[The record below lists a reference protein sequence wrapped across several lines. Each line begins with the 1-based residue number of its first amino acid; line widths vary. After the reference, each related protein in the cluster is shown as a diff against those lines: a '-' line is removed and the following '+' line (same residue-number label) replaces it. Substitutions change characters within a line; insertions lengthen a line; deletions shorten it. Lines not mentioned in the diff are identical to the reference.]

1 MKKVFVFCV
10 GGTGLRVMKS
20 IAMLMASGMDTNGYA
35 VIPILVDP
43 HQNLEEK
50 KNLQSLID
58 SYRDVYDRS
67 INNGKQTL
75 NPTDGF
81 FSSKIDWLGSLDGNK
96 NDVNK
101 NIGIGKSFESYLGLQ
116 KLANDDSNNYLIDTL
131 FSTKNRRNKL
141 SVGFKGNPNVGTV
154 VLGDVIEGAAWF
166 ESFKRHCAKDDR
178 VFIISSIFGGTGASG
193 FPLIEKKIKQANNY
207 PTVQEAL
214 LGSVIVMPYY
224 GLTDPSISKSDIDSA
239 NFYTKT
245 KAALSYYEGKIA
257 SDYVYYVGETS
268 LRQIYVNNEAKQK
281 DSAHFIE
288 LIAASALF
296 DFLKKNKETQNQNT
310 PQGNTPQGTQY
321 MSRAIADDANSL
333 DKVTLG
339 SGYNELVKAVA
350 DFNLLIKL
358 AKVLPSE
365 KYFPLK
371 KDRKFDKD
379 FYQDQAY
386 TSLKHF
392 IDMYLRWYKELA
404 TNKRAFAPLNT
415 ETADLSNF
423 VKGMTLGAR
432 DDSYYL
438 LGMIKNSNKS
448 KEDKHN
454 NKFRY
459 FLDFAYGAIDHF
471 TSKILK

>member
-43 HQNLEEK
+43 HQDLEEK

-67 INNGKQTL
+67 INDGKQTL

-81 FSSKIDWLGSLDGNK
+81 FSSKIDWLGSLDDNK
-96 NDVNK
+96 NDVNES
-101 NIGIGKSFESYLGLQ
+101 IGIDKSFESYLGLQ

-154 VLGDVIEGAAWF
+154 VLGDVIEGSAWF
-166 ESFKRHCAKDDR
+166 DSFKRHCEKDDR

-193 FPLIEKKIKQANNY
+193 FPLIEKKINEANNE
-207 PTVQEAL
+207 PTVKNAL

-224 GLTDPSISKSDIDSA
+224 GLKDPYTSKSDIDSA

-245 KAALSYYEGKIA
+245 KAALSYYEGKIT
-257 SDYVYYVGETS
+257 SNYVYYVGETT
-268 LRQIYVNNEAKQK
+268 LRKIYENNEAEQK
-281 DSAHFIE
+281 DTANFIE
-288 LIAASALF
+288 LVAASALF
-296 DFLKKNKETQNQNT
+296 DFLKRDK
-310 PQGNTPQGTQY
+310 PQQTQY
-321 MSRAIADDANSL
+321 MSRAIDDNADSL
-333 DKVTLG
+333 DKEKLG

-358 AKVLPSE
+358 ATVLPSE

-392 IDMYLRWYKELA
+392 ISMYLRWYNELA
-404 TNKRAFAPLNT
+404 TNNRAFAPLNT
-415 ETADLSNF
+415 ETVDLSRF

-438 LGMIKNSNKS
+438 LEMIKNSNKS